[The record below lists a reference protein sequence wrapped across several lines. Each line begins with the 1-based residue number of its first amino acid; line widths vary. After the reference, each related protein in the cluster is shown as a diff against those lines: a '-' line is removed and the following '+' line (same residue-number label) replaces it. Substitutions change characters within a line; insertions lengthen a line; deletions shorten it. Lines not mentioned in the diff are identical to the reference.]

1 MNGNNNFINKWLSK
15 NFNEIIECP
24 QQPGNL
30 KISKQA
36 CQKRFQAAMR
46 IRFDNNAQDD
56 LFIYCVKQGL
66 LKCKDCT
73 MIGKSSKT
81 SLAAAFEPTNPDHLR
96 MNFNRKKRILVYDQ
110 KLRGF

>member
-1 MNGNNNFINKWLSK
+1 MNGNTDFIDKWLSK

-36 CQKRFQAAMR
+36 CQKRLQAADR
-46 IRFDNNAQDD
+46 LRFDQKAQDD
-56 LFIYCVKQGL
+56 LFVFGVKQGL
-66 LKCKDCT
+66 LKCKDCV
-73 MIGKSSKT
+73 MIGKLLNRPLIAT
-81 SLAAAFEPTNPDHLR
+81 FEPVNPDNVK
-96 MNFNRKKRILVYDQ
+96 MNFNRKKRSLAYDQ